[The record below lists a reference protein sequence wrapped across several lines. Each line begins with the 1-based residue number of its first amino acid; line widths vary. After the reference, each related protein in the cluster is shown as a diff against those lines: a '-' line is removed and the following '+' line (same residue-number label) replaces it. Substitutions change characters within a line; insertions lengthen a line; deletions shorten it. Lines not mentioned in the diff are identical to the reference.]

1 MNNIPAYNTE
11 KLEKEADRIRYIF
24 ESVGEKSITK
34 VIEYSYLTIISD
46 RKVYNLGF
54 GDYNAKVDDF
64 IDDVNSNNGDMRKVF
79 STVLDSVPKFFKEN
93 SEAAILVEGSDSV
106 VDFMSK
112 CEKTCSK
119 RCDKICKNFN
129 RRIKTY
135 RYYVDRNFVELSKE
149 YLFFGIINDDIV
161 QYVPNSEYSGIL
173 VFKKK

>member
-1 MNNIPAYNTE
+1 
-11 KLEKEADRIRYIF
+11 
-24 ESVGEKSITK
+24 
-34 VIEYSYLTIISD
+34 
-46 RKVYNLGF
+46 
-54 GDYNAKVDDF
+54 
-64 IDDVNSNNGDMRKVF
+64 
-79 STVLDSVPKFFKEN
+79 
-93 SEAAILVEGSDSV
+93 LVEGSDSV